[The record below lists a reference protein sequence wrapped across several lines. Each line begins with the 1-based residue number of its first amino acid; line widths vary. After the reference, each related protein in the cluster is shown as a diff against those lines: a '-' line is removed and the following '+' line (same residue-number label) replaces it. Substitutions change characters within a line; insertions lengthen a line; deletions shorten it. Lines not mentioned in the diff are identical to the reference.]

1 MNQKWIE
8 KTPFALIYLRLILGL
23 MIIPMSYFKVE
34 NYVVIAI
41 IFLSIGLL
49 SDVFDGIIARKL
61 NISTV
66 KLRRLDST
74 IDVVFFLSF
83 AVATYLQY
91 PNYFALRSTELIVIA
106 GMEALTYLV
115 CFLKF
120 KKEVATHSIGA
131 KIWTILM
138 FATLVEIILTC
149 HSSILFYLF
158 FIVGII
164 TRLEIIAIILILKEW
179 TNDVPSIFDAIN
191 IRKGKP
197 IKRHKMFNG

>member
-1 MNQKWIE
+1 MNRNWTSRI
-8 KTPFALIYLRLILGL
+8 PFALIYLRLFLGL
-23 MIIPMSYFKVE
+23 MIIPLSYFKVN
-34 NYVVIAI
+34 NYVNIAI
-41 IFLSIGLL
+41 AFISIGLL
-49 SDVFDGIIARKL
+49 SDIFDGIIARKL

-66 KLRRLDST
+66 KLRRLDSS

-83 AVATYLQY
+83 TVATYLQC
-91 PNYFALRSTELIVIA
+91 PNYFALRSTELILII
-106 GMEALTYLV
+106 GFEALTYLV
-115 CFLKF
+115 CFIKF

-131 KIWTILM
+131 KVWTILM

>member
-1 MNQKWIE
+1 MNQKWVE

-23 MIIPMSYFKVE
+23 MIIPLSYFKID

-41 IFLSIGLL
+41 VFLSMGLL

-83 AVATYLQY
+83 TLATYLQC
-91 PNYFALRSTELIVIA
+91 PNYFALRSIELIIII
-106 GMEALTYLV
+106 GFEALTYLV

-138 FATLVEIILTC
+138 FATLVEIILKC
-149 HSSILFYLF
+149 HSSTLFYLF

-179 TNDVPSIFDAIN
+179 TNDVPSIFDAVN

>member
-1 MNQKWIE
+1 MNQKLIE
-8 KTPFALIYLRLILGL
+8 KTPSALIYLRLVLGL
-23 MIIPMSYFKVE
+23 MIIPLSYFKVD
-34 NYVVIAI
+34 NYITIAI
-41 IFLSIGLL
+41 IFLSVGLI
-49 SDVFDGIIARKL
+49 SDIFDGIIARKL

-74 IDVVFFLSF
+74 IDVIFFLSF
-83 AVATYLQY
+83 AVATYLQC
-91 PNYFALRSTELIVIA
+91 PNYFALRSTELIIIV
-106 GMEALTYLV
+106 GLEALTYLV
-115 CFLKF
+115 CFIKF

-149 HSSILFYLF
+149 HSSTLFYLF

-197 IKRHKMFNG
+197 IKRNKLFNG

>member
-1 MNQKWIE
+1 MNQKWVE

-23 MIIPMSYFKVE
+23 MIIPLSYFKVD

-41 IFLSIGLL
+41 VFLSMGLL

-83 AVATYLQY
+83 TLATYLQC
-91 PNYFALRSTELIVIA
+91 PNYFALRSIELIIII
-106 GMEALTYLV
+106 GFEALTYLV

-131 KIWTILM
+131 KIWTVLM
-138 FATLVEIILTC
+138 FATLVEII
-149 HSSILFYLF
+149 
-158 FIVGII
+158 V
-164 TRLEIIAIILILKEW
+164 
-179 TNDVPSIFDAIN
+179 
-191 IRKGKP
+191 
-197 IKRHKMFNG
+197 

>member
-1 MNQKWIE
+1 MIQKWIE
-8 KTPFALIYLRLILGL
+8 KTPYVLIYLRLILGL
-23 MIIPMSYFKVE
+23 MIIPLSYFKVD
-34 NYVVIAI
+34 NYVGISIV
-41 IFLSIGLL
+41 FLSIGLL

-66 KLRRLDST
+66 KLRRLDSS

-83 AVATYLQY
+83 AVATYLQC
-91 PNYFALRSTELIVIA
+91 PDYFALRSTELIIIVA
-106 GMEALTYLV
+106 LEALTYLV
-115 CFLKF
+115 CFIKF
-120 KKEVATHSIGA
+120 KKEIATHSIGA

-138 FATLVEIILTC
+138 FATLVEIIFTC
-149 HSSILFYLF
+149 HSSYLFYIF

-164 TRLEIIAIILILKEW
+164 TRLEIVAIILVLKKW

-191 IRKGKP
+191 FRKGKP

>member
-1 MNQKWIE
+1 MIQKWIE
-8 KTPFALIYLRLILGL
+8 KTPYVLIYLRLILGL
-23 MIIPMSYFKVE
+23 MIIPLSYFKVD
-34 NYVVIAI
+34 NYVGISIV
-41 IFLSIGLL
+41 FLSIGLL

-66 KLRRLDST
+66 KLRRLDSS
-74 IDVVFFLSF
+74 IDVIFFLSF
-83 AVATYLQY
+83 AVATYLEC
-91 PNYFALRSTELIVIA
+91 PNYFALRVTELVIIVA
-106 GMEALTYLV
+106 LEALTYLV
-115 CFLKF
+115 CFIKF
-120 KKEVATHSIGA
+120 KKEIATHSIGA

-138 FATLVEIILTC
+138 FATLVEIIFTC
-149 HSSILFYLF
+149 HSSYLFYIF

-164 TRLEIIAIILILKEW
+164 TRLEIVAIILVLKKW

>member
-1 MNQKWIE
+1 MNQKWTE
-8 KTPFALIYLRLILGL
+8 KIPFALIYLRLILGL
-23 MIIPMSYFKVE
+23 MIVPLSYFKVGD
-34 NYVVIAI
+34 YVIIAI
-41 IFLSIGLL
+41 LFLSMGLL

-74 IDVVFFLSF
+74 IDVIFFLSF
-83 AVATYLQY
+83 AVATYLQC
-91 PNYFALRSTELIVIA
+91 PNYFALRSTELIIII
-106 GMEALTYLV
+106 GLEALTYLV

-120 KKEVATHSIGA
+120 KKEIATHSIGA
-131 KIWTILM
+131 KIWTLLL

-149 HSSILFYLF
+149 HSSTLFYLF

-164 TRLEIIAIILILKEW
+164 TRLEIIAIILILKTW

-197 IKRHKMFNG
+197 IKRNKMFNG

>member
-23 MIIPMSYFKVE
+23 MIIPLSYLKID
-34 NYVVIAI
+34 NYVIIAI

-66 KLRRLDST
+66 KLRRLDSS

-83 AVATYLQY
+83 TVATYLQC
-91 PNYFALRSTELIVIA
+91 PNYFALRSTELIVII
-106 GMEALTYLV
+106 GFEALTYLV
-115 CFLKF
+115 CFIKF
-120 KKEVATHSIGA
+120 KKEIATHSIGA

-138 FATLVEIILTC
+138 FVTLVEIIFTC

-164 TRLEIIAIILILKEW
+164 TRIEIIAIILILKEW

>member
-1 MNQKWIE
+1 MNQQWKE
-8 KTPFALIYLRLILGL
+8 KAPFALIYLRLILGL
-23 MIIPMSYFKVE
+23 MIIPLSYLKVD
-34 NYVVIAI
+34 NYVIIAI

-74 IDVVFFLSF
+74 IDVIFFLSF
-83 AVATYLQY
+83 AIATYLQC
-91 PNYFALRSTELIVIA
+91 PNYFALRSTELIIIISL
-106 GMEALTYLV
+106 EALTYLV
-115 CFLKF
+115 CFIKF
-120 KKEVATHSIGA
+120 KKEIATHSIGA

-149 HSSILFYLF
+149 HSSYLFYAF

-164 TRLEIIAIILILKEW
+164 TRLEIVAIILVLKKW